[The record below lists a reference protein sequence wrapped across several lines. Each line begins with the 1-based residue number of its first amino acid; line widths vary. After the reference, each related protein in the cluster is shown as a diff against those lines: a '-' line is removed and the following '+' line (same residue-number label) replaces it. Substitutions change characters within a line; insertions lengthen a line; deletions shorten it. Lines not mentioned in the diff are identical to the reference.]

1 MAASG
6 SHGGRS
12 GGGPVRMAPA
22 HNRFLIKLTVISTL
36 GGLLFGYDT
45 GVISGALLY
54 MKTDLNLTPF
64 TEALVV
70 SSLLF
75 PGAAFGALLGGKLAD
90 RLGRKGS
97 LLVCAGLY
105 LVGAIV
111 CATAPGVAVMTTGRI
126 ILGFGVGAAAA
137 PCPLYLA
144 EMAPAD
150 RRGRMVTIN
159 ELMIVTGQFLAFAM
173 NALLDAL
180 IKDPHV
186 WRWMLAVAV
195 VPAVALFVGMLA
207 LPDSPRWYAVR
218 GRLEDT
224 RRVLGL
230 RGCWV
235 TEPGQSVTTWVGVG
249 GARRGSRSVTGR
261 R

>member
-1 MAASG
+1 MSEMDS
-6 SHGGRS
+6 SHGGRATAS
-12 GGGPVRMAPA
+12 GGATIKRSGA

-54 MKTDLNLTPF
+54 MKTDLHLTTF
-64 TEALVV
+64 TEAVVV

-75 PGAAFGALLGGKLAD
+75 PGAACGALLGGKLAD
-90 RLGRKGS
+90 KLGRKGS
-97 LLVCAGLY
+97 LLVCAGLF
-105 LVGAIV
+105 LIGALI
-111 CATAPGVAVMTTGRI
+111 CATAPNVGVMTTGRI
-126 ILGFGVGAAAA
+126 LLGFGVGAAAVT
-137 PCPLYLA
+137 CPLYLA

-186 WRWMLAVAV
+186 LRWMLAVAT
-195 VPAVALFVGMLA
+195 VPAVSLFVGMLA

-235 TEPGQSVTTWVGVG
+235 TD
-249 GARRGSRSVTGR
+249 GARSVTA
-261 R
+261 